1 MEATLPLP
9 FAARA
14 ARAAMVLR
22 SDDMVDLDD
31 VARVRFGLPGL
42 RPWQRDAIVELLE
55 GRRRALVVAPT
66 GGGKSLCYQ
75 LPATVLGGT
84 TVVVSPL
91 IALMEDQVRGLE
103 ARGIA
108 ATFLASTLPVEER
121 RARERGLREG
131 RYALVY
137 VAPER
142 LGSDWLVSELGRLRP
157 PLVAIDE
164 AHCISQWGHDFRP
177 DYLRLGDFLAK
188 LGPPRVLAC
197 TATATPAVRE
207 EILQRL
213 RLPAAE
219 TAVVV
224 RGFARPNLH
233 LTAFEVD
240 DAKDRRRAIAAHL
253 RETLGHPERPR
264 GAAIVYAGTRKS
276 AEQTASFITRE
287 KWNTVVY
294 HAGLAPEARAE
305 VSRRFAERTV
315 DVVVATN
322 AFGMG
327 IDRPDI
333 RLVLH
338 AQMPGSIEAYYQE
351 VGRAGRDG
359 EPAHGVLLSS
369 TSDIGLRRRLME
381 LGSDGGPADVAQVE
395 RHWGLFRE
403 LLRYVEAG
411 SCRHDFILK
420 YFGDEQETLG
430 GCGHCDVCERLEEA
444 GGEPGERAVSDEDA
458 LVVRKAL
465 SGVARARGRAGLQ
478 AVADMLVGS
487 GSERLVRLG
496 LERLTTFG
504 ILKGRSRLFTLSL
517 LRRLVSAGLVD
528 VTPTE
533 YPVPVITKAGH
544 AVMTAAEPVRVL
556 LPDEPAVRPRRSER
570 ASKKSDD
577 AAPAPPV
584 APSSPEAAAAF
595 QRLRAARL
603 DMARARG
610 LPAYVVAH
618 DRTLVEMATR
628 LPRSLAEMA
637 LVRGMGP
644 ARIEAYGEA
653 FLTALRGIDAP

>member
-1 MEATLPLP
+1 MEATLPLFDSAP
-9 FAARA
+9 VRA
-14 ARAAMVLR
+14 AGVLR
-22 SDDMVDLDD
+22 SERMADLDD
-31 VARVRFGLPGL
+31 VARGRFGLPGL

-103 ARGIA
+103 SRGIA
-108 ATFLASTLPVEER
+108 ATFLASTLPLEER
-121 RARERGLREG
+121 KLRERGLREG
-131 RYALVY
+131 RYSLVY

-142 LGSDWLVSELGRLRP
+142 LGSEWLVSELARLAP

-177 DYLRLGDFLAK
+177 DYLRLGAFLDRLA
-188 LGPPRVLAC
+188 PPRILAC

-207 EILQRL
+207 EILARL
-213 RLPAAE
+213 HLPAE
-219 TAVVV
+219 KTAVVV

-233 LTAFEVD
+233 LEATEVD
-240 DAKDRRRAIAAHL
+240 DAKDRRKAIAGHL
-253 RETLGHPERPR
+253 LEALGHPERPR

-276 AEQTASFITRE
+276 AEQTAAFIAGK

-294 HAGLAPEARAE
+294 HAGLSPEARAE
-305 VSRRFAERTV
+305 VSKRFAERTV

-359 EPAHGVLLSS
+359 QPAHGVLLSS

-381 LGSDGGPADVAQVE
+381 LGAEGGPTETAQIE
-395 RHWGLFRE
+395 RQWGLFRE

-444 GGEPGERAVSDEDA
+444 GGEPGERAVSEEDA

-465 SGVARARGRAGLQ
+465 AGVARARGRAGLQ
-478 AVADMLVGS
+478 AVADMLVGH
-487 GSERLVRLG
+487 GSERLSRLG
-496 LERLTTFG
+496 LESLTTFG
-504 ILKGRSRLFTLSL
+504 ILKDRSRPFVLSL
-517 LRRLVSAGLVD
+517 LRRLLSAGLVD
-528 VTPTE
+528 LTRTE
-533 YPVPVITKAGH
+533 FPVPLLTKAGH
-544 AVMTAAEPVRVL
+544 AVMTGVEPVRVL
-556 LPDEPAVRPRRSER
+556 LPDEPRPRLPKGGRGTGARQS
-570 ASKKSDD
+570 A
-577 AAPAPPV
+577 AAPPPA

-603 DMARARG
+603 EMARARG
-610 LPAYVVAH
+610 LPAYVIAH
-618 DRTLVEMATR
+618 DRTLVEMAMR
-628 LPRSLAEMA
+628 LPRSLAEMS
-637 LVRGMGP
+637 LVKGMGP

-653 FLTALRGIDAP
+653 FLRAIERGEA